1 MEIFHST
8 RGDCRERDYGTQ
20 REMAVYR
27 NDTIWTEMAVY
38 IDDSTQRETEMTVHR
53 DDSIQRQREALNE
66 PIPPLEPR
74 VRAEKAD
81 MGNPGLGHVPIP
93 VEPVATRKKTCLPF
107 PFFHL
112 CSFKNGSIFMFLH
125 FIKYVEVLHGPPPQ
139 RLLSFEAF

>member
-1 MEIFHST
+1 
-8 RGDCRERDYGTQ
+8 
-20 REMAVYR
+20 
-27 NDTIWTEMAVY
+27 
-38 IDDSTQRETEMTVHR
+38 MTVHR